1 MREDWLQVK
10 RRRLHGHTM
19 MESILGSFILWF
31 VVLSIAL
38 LFQGSIFVMER
49 AACSVQANTLAEAA
63 IDSLRA
69 KGFKGLT
76 VGSTTLADKTVDGTT
91 YQTAVEVFV
100 PPDEPAVSQD
110 NLRGIRSTVRWTL
123 RGRDMTMVRE
133 SWMSCVKS

>member
-1 MREDWLQVK
+1 
-10 RRRLHGHTM
+10 M

-49 AACSVQANTLAEAA
+49 ASCSVQANALAEAA

-69 KGFKGLT
+69 KGFKSLT
-76 VGSTTLADKTVDGTT
+76 PGSTTLPDKTVDGMV
-91 YQTAVEVFV
+91 YKTAVEVFV
-100 PPDEPAVSQD
+100 VGDEPTTSRD
-110 NLRGIRSTVRWTL
+110 NLRGIRSTVNWTL

>member
-1 MREDWLQVK
+1 
-10 RRRLHGHTM
+10 M

-38 LFQGSIFVMER
+38 LFQGSIFIMER
-49 AACSVQANTLAEAA
+49 ASCSVQAGTLAEAA

-76 VGSTTLADKTVDGTT
+76 LGTVTLADKTVDGTL

-100 PPDEPAVSQD
+100 LPDEPVLSQN